1 MHLPEHLGAIL
12 ADWAEGDG
20 RTVDELVEILLLDA
34 LRERRRR
41 AQGDLDE
48 ARRTL
53 EAVTAMLGRLLRKG
67 PGATLLPADF
77 DGNEVGRT
85 ELMQLLGGAEE
96 DDAVADMT
104 MLRAA
109 FDDASDQYRRAER
122 TLLVLD
128 RPVAAAA
135 HAVEASAGRAER
147 DDFEDGDFEEG
158 DFEESG
164 DKERPPVQVGRAPGA
179 SYETVGPPAPTRP
192 HDAVPAAPAVAA
204 KDKPAEPAEAAFS
217 AAPTPTRFRAARL
230 LTRTTG

>member
-41 AQGDLDE
+41 AQSDLDE

-53 EAVTAMLGRLLRKG
+53 EAVTAMLGTLLRKG

-77 DGNEVGRT
+77 GDNEVGRT

-128 RPVAAAA
+128 RPAAAA
-135 HAVEASAGRAER
+135 THATEASAGRAER
-147 DDFEDGDFEEG
+147 DDFKDGDFEEG
-158 DFEESG
+158 DFGESG
-164 DKERPPVQVGRAPGA
+164 SKERPPVQVGRAAGA
-179 SYETVGPPAPTRP
+179 LYERVGPPAPARP
-192 HDAVPAAPAVAA
+192 HDAAPAAPAAVA
-204 KDKPAEPAEAAFS
+204 KGEPAEPAEAAFS
-217 AAPTPTRFRAARL
+217 APTPTRFRAARL